1 MSDQNPNRVL
11 SRTGAR
17 ELTEHEMHEVNGAR
31 TLGTLTACTFALQ
44 ALDGDIHEC

>member
-17 ELTEHEMHEVNGAR
+17 ELTEQEMREVNGAV
-31 TLGTLTACTFALQ
+31 GTLTACTFAFS
-44 ALDGDIHEC
+44 AIDGDIHEC